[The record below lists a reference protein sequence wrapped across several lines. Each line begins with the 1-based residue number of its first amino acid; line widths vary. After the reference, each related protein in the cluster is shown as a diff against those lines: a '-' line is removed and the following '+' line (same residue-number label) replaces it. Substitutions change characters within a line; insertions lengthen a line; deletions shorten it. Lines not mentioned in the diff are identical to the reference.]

1 MSTAMS
7 TTILRRLRADAD
19 DTTGNIFTDAEIIDI
34 WERVDAADSEA
45 QQHDAA
51 LALMYFQLRNSAVKF
66 TKYTAGQTSV
76 EKQQIFDHL
85 HKVYLELKPTLDK
98 VMGRATQQMVKA
110 KLRPR
115 FRADRLGLED
125 NAEY

>member
-1 MSTAMS
+1 MSTEFSA
-7 TTILRRLRADAD
+7 TILRRLRADAD
-19 DTTGNIFTDAEIIDI
+19 DTTGKIFTDAEIIDI
-34 WERVDAADSEA
+34 WQRVDAADSEE

-51 LALMYFQLRNSAVKF
+51 LALMYFQLRNSAIKF

-76 EKQQIFDHL
+76 EKDKIFDHL
-85 HKVYLELKPTLDK
+85 QKVYLELKPVLDK

-110 KLRPR
+110 RLRPR
-115 FRADRLGLED
+115 FRADRKRLED